1 MLDAGQIPFTVAVDL
16 SYFSS
21 ANQDVLFKYL
31 LKNNFKIS
39 VKQGKK
45 LKLCQDIELTFD
57 MLDEIFLDEQ
67 EEAISTVITTEDTNI
82 KNTPLTEKHHTEIVD
97 ISDEEQE
104 DSESD
109 IETELEVNENSTTNA
124 PLDNE
129 LIELIVMAVYNT
141 ADIYDYYLFQAPKPN
156 EVFNYLEALPVL
168 VKYDDYKIS
177 NNANGLLV
185 VSESGSEEYVI
196 KYKKVDSVIRKN
208 IRENGFKNETIKSV
222 LTEKL
227 NSIT

>member
-1 MLDAGQIPFTVAVDL
+1 MVDTSQIPFTIAVDI
-16 SYFSS
+16 SYFSFD
-21 ANQDVLFKYL
+21 NQDILFKYL
-31 LKNNFKIS
+31 LKNNLKIS
-39 VKQGKK
+39 VKQGRK

-57 MLDEIFLDEQ
+57 MLDEIFLDE
-67 EEAISTVITTEDTNI
+67 EAISTVITTEDTNI
-82 KNTPLTEKHHTEIVD
+82 KNTPSTEKHYTEIVD

-156 EVFNYLEALPVL
+156 EVINYLETLPVL
-168 VKYDDYKIS
+168 VKYEYYKIS

-196 KYKKVDSVIRKN
+196 KYKKVDSVIRKS
-208 IRENGFKNETIKSV
+208 IRENGFKNEIIKAV

-227 NSIT
+227 KSII